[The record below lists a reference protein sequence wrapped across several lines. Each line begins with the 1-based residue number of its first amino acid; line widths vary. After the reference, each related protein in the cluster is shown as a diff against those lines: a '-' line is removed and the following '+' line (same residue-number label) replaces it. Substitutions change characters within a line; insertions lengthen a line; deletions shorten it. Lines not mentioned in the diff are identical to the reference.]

1 MTERKFYY
9 PIGRKKVAIVG
20 AGYVGASIAYALTLR
35 DLAQEIV
42 LIDLDTNKAWG
53 EATDIQH
60 GIPYMG
66 ECSVR
71 VGEYADCAD
80 CDLIIITAGRNRRPG
95 ETRLNMISDNR
106 KIMEGV
112 VAEIK
117 KYYTH
122 SVIMVVSN
130 PVDVMV
136 SLCAQGMGLP
146 DGMVFGTGCT
156 LDTSRMIRVIA
167 DYVGLNTAVINGY
180 ICLLYTSPSP
190 RD

>member
-117 KYYTH
+117 ST
-122 SVIMVVSN
+122 I
-130 PVDVMV
+130 P
-136 SLCAQGMGLP
+136 
-146 DGMVFGTGCT
+146 
-156 LDTSRMIRVIA
+156 
-167 DYVGLNTAVINGY
+167 TASSWWCPI
-180 ICLLYTSPSP
+180 LWT
-190 RD
+190 

>member
-71 VGEYADCAD
+71 WASMP
-80 CDLIIITAGRNRRPG
+80 TARTVISSSSPQDGTAAPARR
-95 ETRLNMISDNR
+95 
-106 KIMEGV
+106 
-112 VAEIK
+112 A
-117 KYYTH
+117 
-122 SVIMVVSN
+122 
-130 PVDVMV
+130 
-136 SLCAQGMGLP
+136 
-146 DGMVFGTGCT
+146 
-156 LDTSRMIRVIA
+156 
-167 DYVGLNTAVINGY
+167 
-180 ICLLYTSPSP
+180 
-190 RD
+190 